1 MDKSFSSGF
10 LCHLVQ
16 ENDIFKVTGAESLI
30 LRKLA
35 KAFQE
40 IENNIGEGRPLDYS
54 RRNIALAYEL
64 FRTSTAPPRKV
75 YVYMCVYACI

>member
-40 IENNIGEGRPLDYS
+40 IENNIGEG
-54 RRNIALAYEL
+54 
-64 FRTSTAPPRKV
+64 
-75 YVYMCVYACI
+75 